1 MYTTEGKKVYNNKE
15 WKSVRCTIH
24 KVDLRLKWTLKSVMF
39 SLFFAT
45 IFTFLHA
52 YATENYIVFI
62 LMLLDIPIWINT
74 QAPAK
79 ASQSNNSKRE
89 NTHTHT
95 YSEKALWGQFLSTT
109 QNTELFFLSSQCVPV
124 ALSLPFII
132 NFWLLC
138 FAHWAWRAN
147 KWNKKKVINKW
158 SAREKKNMNMSVGGE
173 DDDANEKEE
182 GKNTSKWAYTSLL
195 IKTATTIAVSGKTSL
210 SPAKLFHIKIGVYI
224 SCVLLLGIANSFS
237 VRLPLL
243 YTRSQSTTIRKNDFF
258 RLRLHL
264 SLSSHFRFSSRR
276 RCPKFTQYTFA
287 FGLYFVF
294 FCFISL
300 LLCIFFFRFVV
311 LIIFVPMQYFKRSR
325 VSARYVESNV
335 NIIEYWLRISTMI
348 LTISL

>member
-158 SAREKKNMNMSVGGE
+158 SAREKKIWTWVWGVKMTMRMKKKR
-173 DDDANEKEE
+173 EK
-182 GKNTSKWAYTSLL
+182 TR
-195 IKTATTIAVSGKTSL
+195 L
-210 SPAKLFHIKIGVYI
+210 SELTQVY
-224 SCVLLLGIANSFS
+224 
-237 VRLPLL
+237 
-243 YTRSQSTTIRKNDFF
+243 
-258 RLRLHL
+258 
-264 SLSSHFRFSSRR
+264 
-276 RCPKFTQYTFA
+276 
-287 FGLYFVF
+287 
-294 FCFISL
+294 
-300 LLCIFFFRFVV
+300 
-311 LIIFVPMQYFKRSR
+311 
-325 VSARYVESNV
+325 
-335 NIIEYWLRISTMI
+335 W
-348 LTISL
+348 